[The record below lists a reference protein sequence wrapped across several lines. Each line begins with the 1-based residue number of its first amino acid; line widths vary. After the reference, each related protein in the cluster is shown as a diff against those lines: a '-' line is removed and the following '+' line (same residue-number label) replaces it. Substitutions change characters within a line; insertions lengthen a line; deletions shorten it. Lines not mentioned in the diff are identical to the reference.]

1 MTAPSTY
8 KKYFTFTVFVITLVA
23 GAWLGYSFSDEKEES
38 QDIGYQR
45 YFNDHYKIFTLNLP
59 SQLEFGGEP
68 VPLEKVDVRERFDR
82 ELLVNTYWQSQSLLF
97 HKRANR
103 WFPIIEPILKENGV
117 PDDFKYLALIES
129 GLTNVV
135 SPAGATGFWQILK
148 DTGRELGLEINN
160 EVDERYHVEKS
171 TEAACKY
178 LKSAY
183 NTYGSWTMAAASY
196 NMGIHGLKK
205 QMGRQNAGDYYD
217 LLLNEETSR
226 YVFRILAAKEII
238 SKPAQ
243 YGFHF
248 RPTDLYEPYKTESV
262 ILEDAVPDF
271 SIYAMEQ
278 GINYKILKILNPW
291 LRDSYL
297 TNPAKKSY
305 EIKIPADHAFGEVII
320 EQNDATNA
328 FTSDTLK

>member
-1 MTAPSTY
+1 
-8 KKYFTFTVFVITLVA
+8 V
-23 GAWLGYSFSDEKEES
+23 
-38 QDIGYQR
+38 GYQK

-59 SQLEFGGEP
+59 TDLNFGGEP

-103 WFPIIEPILKENGV
+103 WFPIIEPILAENGV

-183 NTYGSWTMAAASY
+183 HKYGSWTMAAASY
-196 NMGIHGLKK
+196 NMGVSGLQK
-205 QMGRQNAGDYYD
+205 QLGRQNASNYYD

-248 RPTDLYEPYKTESV
+248 RPTDLYQPYQTETIS
-262 ILEDAVPDF
+262 LDGAVEDF
-271 SIYAMEQ
+271 SAYAFEQ
-278 GINYKILKILNPW
+278 GVNYKILKILNPW
-291 LRDSYL
+291 LRDAYL
-297 TNPAKKSY
+297 TNPDKKAY
-305 EIKIPADHAFGEVII
+305 EIKIPSDLAFGEVLI
-320 EQNDATNA
+320 EQNNA
-328 FTSDTLK
+328 LEPFTSDTLK